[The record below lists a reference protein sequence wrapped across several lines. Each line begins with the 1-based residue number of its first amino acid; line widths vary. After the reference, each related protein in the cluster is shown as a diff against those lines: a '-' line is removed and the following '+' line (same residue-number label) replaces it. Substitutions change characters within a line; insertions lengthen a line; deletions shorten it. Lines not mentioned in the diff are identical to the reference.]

1 MVTVLTRFLIGTG
14 GWAYFQVPGIKPLQ
28 AYSRAFDFVEVN
40 STFYEM
46 PSPRAVKNWRRT
58 VTPDFEFSVRC
69 HRRVTHKNQLEP
81 TEETYKTFN
90 EMVRICQDL
99 NSDFLVLQTPASLQ
113 FTNEK
118 IESIRNFFASSNLK
132 GIRIAWEIRQRQ
144 GRPPPTSLINL
155 MKDNNFIHCVD
166 LSKDNPAYDSD
177 TIYTRLFGK
186 GEHNIYQFTDEEL
199 KAIDKRATAKDHDTI
214 AVSFHCV
221 KMYKD
226 AARLKMYKQKG
237 KFPSVTR
244 STGTKSLLEVLRED
258 AKFPSTKQELVKHQ
272 GWKIID
278 STPEK
283 RIRASEMLQKLPDKT
298 FRKIGEVKDALEKSN
313 RQT

>member
-1 MVTVLTRFLIGTG
+1 VTVLTRFLIGTG
-14 GWAYFQVPGIKPLQ
+14 GWAYFRVPGMKSLE

-46 PSPRAVKNWRRT
+46 PNPGTVKTWRRIVPT
-58 VTPDFEFSVRC
+58 NFEFSVRC
-69 HRRVTHKNQLEP
+69 HRSVTHNNQLEP
-81 TEETYKTFN
+81 IEETYKTFN
-90 EMVRICQDL
+90 EMIRICQDL
-99 NSDFLVLQTPASLQ
+99 NSDFLVLQTPESLE

-118 IESIRNFFASSNLK
+118 IESIRNFFASVNLM
-132 GIRIAWEIRQRQ
+132 GIRIAWEIRQSQ
-144 GRPPPTSLINL
+144 GRLPPAHLINL

-166 LSKDNPAYDSD
+166 LSKENPAYDSD
-177 TIYTRLFGK
+177 IIYTRLFGK

-199 KAIDKRATAKDHDTI
+199 RTIDKRTTAKEHDTI
-214 AVSFHCV
+214 TMSFHCV

-226 AARLKMYKQKG
+226 AARFKAYKQKG

-258 AKFPSTKQELVKHQ
+258 AKFPSTKQELIRHQ

-278 STPEK
+278 LTPEE
-283 RIRASEMLQKLPDKT
+283 RIHASEILQKLPDKT
-298 FRKIGEVKDALEKSN
+298 YKKISEVKETLENSN
-313 RQT
+313 RPT

>member
-1 MVTVLTRFLIGTG
+1 LTRFLIGTG
-14 GWAYFQVPGIKPLQ
+14 GWAYFRVTSMNPLK

-46 PSPRAVKNWRRT
+46 PSPRSVKTWRGT
-58 VTPDFEFSVRC
+58 VPSDFEFSVRC
-69 HRRVTHKNQLEP
+69 HQSVTHKNQLEP

-90 EMVRICQDL
+90 EMIRICQDL
-99 NSDFLVLQTPASLQ
+99 NSNFLVLQTPESLE
-113 FTNEK
+113 FINEK
-118 IESIRNFFASSNLK
+118 IESIRNFFSSVNLK
-132 GIRIAWEIRQRQ
+132 GTRIAWEIRQRQ
-144 GRPPPTSLINL
+144 GRSPPADLINL
-155 MKDNNFIHCVD
+155 MRDNNFIHCVD
-166 LSKDNPAYDSD
+166 LSKENPAYDSD
-177 TIYTRLFGK
+177 IIYTRLFGK

-199 KAIDKRATAKDHDTI
+199 KTIDKRATAKEYDTI

-226 AARLKMYKQKG
+226 AARFKAYKQKG

-258 AKFPSTKQELVKHQ
+258 AKFPSTKQELIRHQ

-278 STPEK
+278 LPPEK
-283 RIRASEMLQKLPDKT
+283 RIHASEMLQKLPDKT
-298 FRKIGEVKDALEKSN
+298 YKKVSEVKEALEN
-313 RQT
+313 PNQTT